1 MMCNNTDVNDSSI
14 SKIELVPYIAK
25 NSSRLSQQ
33 PNTTEALLVKY
44 VVAVVWG
51 AACFTVINKVVLFI
65 LICLG
70 CLTNQVTTLKMTIKD
85 KGA

>member
-1 MMCNNTDVNDSSI
+1 MCNNTDVNDSSI

-51 AACFTVINKVVLFI
+51 AACFTVINKVVFI
-65 LICLG
+65 YFDLSWVF
-70 CLTNQVTTLKMTIKD
+70 NQSGHHFED
-85 KGA
+85 DH